1 MKKLFIIFIS
11 TITLMFSIVPINAL
25 ETDYYSISDI
35 KLMLQNINDT
45 YDTQFH
51 IYEEDEYYANQLD
64 KYFEMDYQTYISSI
78 LTIDQ
83 AALYAECIEIAKMN
97 TQIEVNIGEILTR
110 STSASKILSFNSG
123 RNQMTLKYKYTTKN
137 SVKYFDISYKPI
149 VTVTKVATINYFEMS
164 SYTGSFKNSN
174 KTYSVTAKG
183 NIVTYV
189 GKASKNFTVDFN
201 LN

>member
-11 TITLMFSIVPINAL
+11 TITLMFCITPINAI
-25 ETDYYSISDI
+25 ETDYYSISNI
-35 KLMLQNINDT
+35 NLMLQNINDT

-51 IYEEDEYYANQLD
+51 IYEEDEYYENQLD
-64 KYFEMDYQTYISSI
+64 KPFEMDYQTYILSV
-78 LTIDQ
+78 LAIDQ
-83 AALYAECIEIAKMN
+83 TVLYDECIEIATMN

-110 STSASKILSFNSG
+110 STSASKTLAFNSG
-123 RNQMTLKYKYTTKN
+123 RNKMTLKYKYTTKN
-137 SVKYFDISYKPI
+137 SVKYFDTSYKPT
-149 VTVTKVATINYFEMS
+149 VTVSKVATINYFEMS

-174 KTYSVTAKG
+174 KTYSVNAKG

-189 GKASKNFTVDFN
+189 GKASKNFIVDFN

>member
-1 MKKLFIIFIS
+1 
-11 TITLMFSIVPINAL
+11 
-25 ETDYYSISDI
+25 
-35 KLMLQNINDT
+35 
-45 YDTQFH
+45 
-51 IYEEDEYYANQLD
+51 
-64 KYFEMDYQTYISSI
+64 
-78 LTIDQ
+78 
-83 AALYAECIEIAKMN
+83 
-97 TQIEVNIGEILTR
+97 
-110 STSASKILSFNSG
+110 
-123 RNQMTLKYKYTTKN
+123 MTLKYKYTTKN